1 MKDKTILTAESVT
14 AGHPDKLCDTIA
26 DTVLDC
32 CLEHDP
38 NARVAC
44 EVLATAGKFVV
55 AGEISALTIPDISS
69 IVRDTVRRAGYNCR
83 DFDVEVL
90 IHPQSP
96 DIADAVADSGQAGAG
111 DQGIMYG
118 YACSE
123 TENLLP
129 LPVVLAHRLTALLTC
144 ARTMGRISGLRPDGK
159 AQVSVEYV
167 FGAPRRISAI
177 VLSCQHAEDK
187 DLSQLREE
195 LLEFVIQP
203 ALRIFPADE
212 DTEIFINPSGRF
224 VLGGIEADTGLTGRK
239 LMVDTYGGLAPH
251 GGGALSG
258 KDGTKVDRSGAYMAR
273 CIAKNIVAAGLA
285 EKCTV
290 ALAYAIGRAD
300 CGAVCAVGSRRWW
313 RLKYIASCSFGKDS
327 IATILL
333 ALRYGEPLDEA
344 VYCEVMFDSHISGE
358 VPEHRDFI
366 YGTAIPALERM
377 GVKIRILRG
386 LQTYVGLFTGR
397 ITRGPKKGLLRSFP
411 ICGRC
416 AVQRDCK
423 LKPILRYQRSLP
435 PDTVQYIGIARDEQ
449 ERLLRLDGRRVSL
462 LDKYGYTEQDAKQ
475 LCREAGLLSPVYDF
489 TDRGGCWFCPNA
501 RRRELRHLYDHH
513 PDLWARMLELQA
525 LPGKVTEKFN
535 RTTTFSEIDAGFRRE
550 DEQLSLWKNAA

>member
-1 MKDKTILTAESVT
+1 M
-14 AGHPDKLCDTIA
+14 
-26 DTVLDC
+26 
-32 CLEHDP
+32 
-38 NARVAC
+38 
-44 EVLATAGKFVV
+44 
-55 AGEISALTIPDISS
+55 
-69 IVRDTVRRAGYNCR
+69 
-83 DFDVEVL
+83 
-90 IHPQSP
+90 
-96 DIADAVADSGQAGAG
+96 
-111 DQGIMYG
+111 
-118 YACSE
+118 
-123 TENLLP
+123 
-129 LPVVLAHRLTALLTC
+129 
-144 ARTMGRISGLRPDGK
+144 
-159 AQVSVEYV
+159 
-167 FGAPRRISAI
+167 
-177 VLSCQHAEDK
+177 
-187 DLSQLREE
+187 
-195 LLEFVIQP
+195 
-203 ALRIFPADE
+203 
-212 DTEIFINPSGRF
+212 
-224 VLGGIEADTGLTGRK
+224 
-239 LMVDTYGGLAPH
+239 
-251 GGGALSG
+251 
-258 KDGTKVDRSGAYMAR
+258 
-273 CIAKNIVAAGLA
+273 
-285 EKCTV
+285 
-290 ALAYAIGRAD
+290 
-300 CGAVCAVGSRRWW
+300 CAVGSRRWW

-535 RTTTFSEIDAGFRRE
+535 RTTTFSEIDAGFGVKMNNSAYGKTPHSGEGRFHAKSYHKFDLIWRSAGAGRRFP
-550 DEQLSLWKNAA
+550 SNAAGSAPEGWCLREHRF